1 MGYQLRESF
10 RESIQ
15 GARGR
20 AMRAASIPERNLKP
34 WSQVRELL
42 RSSHWHSQVPERK
55 PTSSKS
61 MSMMVLIPKI
71 DVGEGLDPQNRC
83 RQAFEFPKSM
93 SGRVWTIK
101 IDVGDGL
108 NFQNRW
114 RRGLLIFQTPKINVP
129 DDIWYID
136 FGYVWPSL
144 IWAKVTPESERYL
157 YLRHWLWLVG
167 ST

>member
-1 MGYQLRESF
+1 MGLNDDTCLTQVTQCSSQHAKPWAINCGNHSF

-93 SGRVWTIK
+93 SERAWAVK
-101 IDVGDGL
+101 INVGDGL
-108 NFQNRW
+108 NFQNRC
-114 RRGLLIFQTPKINVP
+114 R
-129 DDIWYID
+129 
-136 FGYVWPSL
+136 
-144 IWAKVTPESERYL
+144 
-157 YLRHWLWLVG
+157 
-167 ST
+167 